1 MSKLNNITSTI
12 IRKSRILAE
21 FTVVLRKKSALAG
34 LTIIIIIGILGG
46 LADVITEYSYRDY
59 RLADNFA
66 YPVWLAPSDIPRN
79 IEKTFATFQVDKQ
92 NIDQNVVIEYI
103 SLSNGVTIRIRGV
116 GKAEITLKP
125 KDYIYYPY
133 NPAESLEVKSAIL
146 VQNLSNLM
154 PWYNV
159 QIAIENID
167 LLAKNATYGLKLGKE
182 LVKYIPRGIYIP
194 FDLAKERV
202 YQLYEFVNSR
212 IVPQRSISIVLPNP
226 LTNLIQ
232 PYVDPTMRGSIEGV
246 NAVKDL
252 ILEKDTRIIISLKVV
267 YYCNP
272 EDVLMKCEPGN
283 GIEISL
289 EPVKLRILGK
299 AFGTLGTN
307 HMGND
312 VWAQFVY
319 GARSAIVLG
328 IGVATAIILLGLVI
342 GLIAG
347 YSYGSIVDAIITFI
361 TDIVYF
367 IPWLPLIM
375 IIGMV
380 YGRNLT
386 IIYGTLIL
394 LSWPGTAR
402 VIRNWAVV
410 LKEAPFVEAAKA
422 LGAGTWRI
430 LFKHVAPQLIPYL
443 VYSIVMSVPSVIMFE
458 AGIQLIGFG
467 DPTAATWGR
476 MISEAYREG
485 GFLHNAW
492 WWFMPPI
499 LGIIAIS
506 IGFVLIGIALD
517 EIVNPRLR
525 RR

>member
-1 MSKLNNITSTI
+1 MPKLNSITSTVL
-12 IRKSRILAE
+12 RKSRILSELAM
-21 FTVVLRKKSALAG
+21 VLRKRSALAG
-34 LTIIIIIGILGG
+34 LAMIIVIGILGA
-46 LADVITEYSYRDY
+46 LADVITEYGYREY
-59 RLADNFA
+59 RLADSYA
-66 YPVWLAPSDIPRN
+66 YPEWLAPSDTPRN
-79 IEKTFATFQVDKQ
+79 IEKIFTVFQVDKQ
-92 NIDQNVVIEYI
+92 SIDPGIAVEYV
-103 SLSNGVTIRIRGV
+103 SLSSGVLLRIKGV
-116 GKAEITLKP
+116 GKAQIVLKS
-125 KDYIYYPY
+125 KDYIYYLY
-133 NPAESLEVKSAIL
+133 DPAESLEIRSAL
-146 VQNLSNLM
+146 VVQNLSKSM
-154 PWYNV
+154 PWYNL
-159 QIAIENID
+159 QIIIENTD
-167 LLAKNATYGLKLGKE
+167 LLNRNATYRLNLGE
-182 LVKYIPRGIYIP
+182 GLVKYIPRGFYIA
-194 FDLAKERV
+194 FDLARSQV
-202 YQLYEFVNSR
+202 VQLYEYVNMR
-212 IVPQRSISIVLPNP
+212 IVPRRSVSVVLPNP
-226 LTNLIQ
+226 LINLVQ
-232 PYVDPTMRGSIEGV
+232 PYVDPTMRGVIEGV

-252 ILEKDTRIIISLKVV
+252 ILEKDTRITISISIA

-272 EDVLMKCEPGN
+272 DDILMKCEPGS
-283 GIEISL
+283 GLEISL

-299 AFGTLGTN
+299 AFGILGTN

-328 IGVATAIILLGLVI
+328 VGVATAIIVLGLVI

-347 YSYGSIVDAIITFI
+347 YNYGSLIDAVITFI

-367 IPWLPLIM
+367 IPWLPLVM
-375 IIGMV
+375 VIGMV
-380 YGRNLT
+380 YGRSLT

-402 VIRNWAVV
+402 VIRNWAAV

-422 LGAGTWRI
+422 LGAGTSRI
-430 LFKHVAPQLIPYL
+430 LFKHIAPQLVPYL

-458 AGIQLIGFG
+458 AGVQLIGFG

-506 IGFVLIGIALD
+506 IGFVLIGVALD

-525 RR
+525 RG